1 MRLAGLLLAW
11 GGGLAL
17 QLQQAEAWPFGV
29 CVALLIAGLAG
40 VAIGLRWRRV
50 FVLTLAGAMA
60 CGAGWAGARAL
71 WRLGDALPPVLEGRD
86 LQVTGVV
93 ASLPKADPSGT
104 RFLFEVEAAQLDGS
118 PVHIP
123 GLLALGW
130 YRQWHDEAT
139 LAGPRD
145 ELRAGQRWQLRVRL
159 KRPHGSLNPGGFD
172 YELWLFEQGVRATGY
187 VRDADVRS
195 VRRLHDA
202 AGYPV
207 ERLRQRVHDAIFAAV
222 SDPRAA
228 GVLAALAV
236 GDQAAIER
244 EDWDLFRAAG
254 IAHLVSIS
262 GLHITMFALLAGG
275 LAGRA
280 WRRSAWL
287 MQRCP
292 APWAARWGGVLAAA
306 GYSLLAGWG
315 VPAQRTVW
323 MLATAAALSTLGLR
337 WPWPLLLLAAG
348 AVVGLLDP
356 WALLQPGFWLS
367 FTAVGLLMASS
378 PVRER
383 AVDVPADAGWQRW
396 LRQGRGVLRDTLR
409 SQLVATIG
417 LAPLTLVFFQQ
428 LSLVSFAANL
438 LAIPLI
444 TLVIT
449 PLALLGVLL
458 TPLWWLGA
466 VVVQWLVKA
475 LAGLTAWPGAVW
487 MLPLSPGWA
496 QAAALLAAALAV
508 MPLPWRLRLLAV
520 PLALPLLWPALPRP
534 TEGHF
539 ELVAADIGITC

>member
-1 MRLAGLLLAW
+1 
-11 GGGLAL
+11 
-17 QLQQAEAWPFGV
+17 
-29 CVALLIAGLAG
+29 
-40 VAIGLRWRRV
+40 
-50 FVLTLAGAMA
+50 
-60 CGAGWAGARAL
+60 
-71 WRLGDALPPVLEGRD
+71 
-86 LQVTGVV
+86 
-93 ASLPKADPSGT
+93 
-104 RFLFEVEAAQLDGS
+104 
-118 PVHIP
+118 
-123 GLLALGW
+123 
-130 YRQWHDEAT
+130 
-139 LAGPRD
+139 
-145 ELRAGQRWQLRVRL
+145 
-159 KRPHGSLNPGGFD
+159 
-172 YELWLFEQGVRATGY
+172 
-187 VRDADVRS
+187 
-195 VRRLHDA
+195 
-202 AGYPV
+202 
-207 ERLRQRVHDAIFAAV
+207 
-222 SDPRAA
+222 
-228 GVLAALAV
+228 
-236 GDQAAIER
+236 
-244 EDWDLFRAAG
+244 
-254 IAHLVSIS
+254 
-262 GLHITMFALLAGG
+262 
-275 LAGRA
+275 
-280 WRRSAWL
+280 
-287 MQRCP
+287 
-292 APWAARWGGVLAAA
+292 
-306 GYSLLAGWG
+306 
-315 VPAQRTVW
+315 

-396 LRQGRGVLRDTLR
+396 LRQGRGALRDTLR

-449 PLALLGVLL
+449 PLALLGMLL

-539 ELVAADIGITC
+539 ELVAADIGQGSAVLVRTRDHLLIFDTGPQYARDSDAGERVLLPLLRARGERAIDLLVLSHRDLDHVGGAAALLAGWPVRGISSSLVAGHPLLASGVPHRPCEAGQSWTWDGVRFDMLHPTAEGLAAAATLKPNALSCVLRVNDVAGHSALLTGDIEAPQEAALVAALGAGLRSEVLMAPHHGSKTSSSAVFLDAVAPQRVIVQAGYRNRFGHPAPPVLARYAEHGIAIERSDRCGAWTWRPGDGASCERHTARRYWHFADRDE